1 MASRRRSPD
10 ERAIADA
17 WRAAKRADPSLTQRQ
32 FAAESFPAYVERR
45 GKPRFRT
52 VATRERDLRRILSGK
67 DSRARVRPLSV
78 QASDFM
84 RAARRPSGPI
94 EGVNVAVVD
103 RNQRVI
109 GYGNIALAPGM
120 SIFDAWRLRNTDA
133 GKRLA
138 RQIARAVRRNSPP
151 HNVTEFRDPLTG
163 RRVFARVIDS
173 EIGSPAADPR
183 IVVLRQL
190 RDPDSDPDS
199 SRYVG
204 RFGFGSDR

>member
-1 MASRRRSPD
+1 MASRRRRSAD
-10 ERAIADA
+10 ERTIADA

-32 FAAESFPAYVERR
+32 FAAESFPAYVERH
-45 GKPRFRT
+45 GKPRFRK

-67 DSRARVRPLSV
+67 DTRARVRPLAV
-78 QASDFM
+78 QARDFV
-84 RAARRPSGPI
+84 RAARRPGQPI

-103 RNQRVI
+103 RRGRVV
-109 GYGNIALAPGM
+109 GFGNIALAPGM
-120 SIFDAWRLRNTDA
+120 SIFDAHRLRDSEA

-163 RRVFARVIDS
+163 RKVYARVIDS

-183 IVVLRQL
+183 IMVIRQL
-190 RDPDSDPDS
+190 RDPDSNPDS
-199 SRYVG
+199 YRYAG
-204 RFGFGSDR
+204 KFGFGD